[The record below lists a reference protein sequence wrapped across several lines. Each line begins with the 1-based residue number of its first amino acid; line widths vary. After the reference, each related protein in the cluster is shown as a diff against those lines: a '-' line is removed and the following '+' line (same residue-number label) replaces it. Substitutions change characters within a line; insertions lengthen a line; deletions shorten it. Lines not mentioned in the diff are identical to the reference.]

1 MAIILLF
8 FVKIDKQFAFAQ
20 LSAYVMRDHINQ
32 DEATDDDVDREVK
45 IEAVPQREVVN
56 EGKHVDDVEIEQ
68 SAGKVLRF
76 EEEDRDVN
84 RKNESGV
91 DLKIELLIQV
101 NRTIFF
107 KEENEDIY
115 NAENSKSDIFIQ
127 EVQKRKKFQFFY
139 CLKEHYDQT

>member
-1 MAIILLF
+1 
-8 FVKIDKQFAFAQ
+8 
-20 LSAYVMRDHINQ
+20 MRDHINQ

-45 IEAVPQREVVN
+45 IEAVPYREVVN

-91 DLKIELLIQV
+91 DLKIELLI
-101 NRTIFF
+101 
-107 KEENEDIY
+107 
-115 NAENSKSDIFIQ
+115 
-127 EVQKRKKFQFFY
+127 
-139 CLKEHYDQT
+139 